1 MVRTLA
7 YLQSCNITQD
17 NIKTYFFYKSRLLDM
32 LALVNLAD
40 RFLLNSMIKF
50 KAVSVAKMFRDLIFA
65 IGSLNSLFT
74 VCAFY
79 G

>member
-1 MVRTLA
+1 
-7 YLQSCNITQD
+7 
-17 NIKTYFFYKSRLLDM
+17 M